1 MVIARRLEHRIA
13 NMMVVGSNPYV
24 VLRFFFSACLSL
36 YLSGF
41 LAWEPALDIQ
51 LLMLLISYALD
62 SCLPLQLAL
71 SNSGPTALLACMLS
85 EEL

>member
-36 YLSGF
+36 YLGGF

-62 SCLPLQLAL
+62 SCL
-71 SNSGPTALLACMLS
+71 C
-85 EEL
+85 